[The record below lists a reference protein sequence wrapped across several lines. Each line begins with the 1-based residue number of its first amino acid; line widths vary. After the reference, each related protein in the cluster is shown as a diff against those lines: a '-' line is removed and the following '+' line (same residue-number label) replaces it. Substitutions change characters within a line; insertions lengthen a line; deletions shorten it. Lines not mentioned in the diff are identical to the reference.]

1 MVGLTDISLSGTV
14 TSCKLQMYSHY
25 AYCLAAAVLT
35 CFIINVT
42 RTLLTMTVYLG
53 PRFDKIFLIIA
64 GMPYVQRRNFNLGQQ
79 GGRSFSLGQQGSMTH
94 SHGHFRHLL
103 GITSSISVASVLLKQ
118 KQKNILEHERI
129 LCFNKQKKTCKE
141 VRKYLIL
148 VSLFFSWLCSL
159 NFLCLAEM
167 LYVPLRRLVAVVLSI
182 NALIILYILFS
193 HSFYWS
199 HDHRVYLL
207 KLLMTFL
214 LVWWTSW
221 HFEWSRISW
230 HFEYDEYVM

>member
-64 GMPYVQRRNFNLGQQ
+64 GMPYVQRRSFNLGQQ

-129 LCFNKQKKTCKE
+129 LCFNKQTKKNMQGSQEIFNPRFTLFLLALLTE
-141 VRKYLIL
+141 L
-148 VSLFFSWLCSL
+148 SLPCRNALCSL
-159 NFLCLAEM
+159 ETPCGCC
-167 LYVPLRRLVAVVLSI
+167 
-182 NALIILYILFS
+182 IIHKCTDYII
-193 HSFYWS
+193 Y
-199 HDHRVYLL
+199 
-207 KLLMTFL
+207 
-214 LVWWTSW
+214 
-221 HFEWSRISW
+221 II
-230 HFEYDEYVM
+230 

>member
-1 MVGLTDISLSGTV
+1 MQKFQPRATRRQKFQPRATRKRDPLS
-14 TSCKLQMYSHY
+14 Y
-25 AYCLAAAVLT
+25 
-35 CFIINVT
+35 
-42 RTLLTMTVYLG
+42 
-53 PRFDKIFLIIA
+53 D
-64 GMPYVQRRNFNLGQQ
+64 
-79 GGRSFSLGQQGSMTH
+79 
-94 SHGHFRHLL
+94 HFRHLM

-129 LCFNKQKKTCKE
+129 LCFNKQTKNMQGSQEIFNPRFTLFLLAMLTE
-141 VRKYLIL
+141 L
-148 VSLFFSWLCSL
+148 SLPC
-159 NFLCLAEM
+159 
-167 LYVPLRRLVAVVLSI
+167 R
-182 NALIILYILFS
+182 NALCTLGTPCGCNMIHKCTDYIYILFS

-207 KLLMTFL
+207 KMLMTFL